1 MIYKDGIR
9 VNRIEL
15 IINETEQ
22 TIKCRIQL
30 SNGKVWMGQ
39 PEKIDPSLLYDK
51 KKLENFTF
59 LVLGKTLKTLNEEM
73 EK

>member
-22 TIKCRIQL
+22 TIKCRTQL
-30 SNGKVWMGQ
+30 SDGKVWVGQ
-39 PEKIDPSLLYDK
+39 PETIDPSLLYDK